1 MIKTYIK
8 SLQIRS
14 RLKLI
19 VIKSNEITRII
30 TVFLMIAGISSLFG
44 TKNKKKR
51 PKQILGQP
59 DREIVTNEDN
69 VPDKGFWEI
78 LEEMQN
84 PKPAKQPVPTPKRKK
99 KQQQVA
105 APSPFLAA
113 EKVTD
118 KQSPAGNRLVVP
130 STEGEIPLTDIEF
143 DNAAELR
150 KAVIYTEILNRKY

>member
-1 MIKTYIK
+1 MDNAGDWLYI
-8 SLQIRS
+8 
-14 RLKLI
+14 
-19 VIKSNEITRII
+19 
-30 TVFLMIAGISSLFG
+30 VFLIIAGISSLFG
-44 TKNKKKR
+44 SKNKKKR

-84 PKPAKQPVPTPKRKK
+84 PKPAKQPVPTPKRKN
-99 KQQQVA
+99 
-105 APSPFLAA
+105 
-113 EKVTD
+113 

-130 STEGEIPLTDIEF
+130 STEEEIPLTDIEF

>member
-1 MIKTYIK
+1 MDNAGDWLYI
-8 SLQIRS
+8 
-14 RLKLI
+14 
-19 VIKSNEITRII
+19 
-30 TVFLMIAGISSLFG
+30 VFLIIAGISSLFG
-44 TKNKKKR
+44 SKNKKKR

-69 VPDKGFWEI
+69 VHDKGFWEI

-130 STEGEIPLTDIEF
+130 STEEEIPLTDIEF

>member
-1 MIKTYIK
+1 MDNAGDWLYI
-8 SLQIRS
+8 
-14 RLKLI
+14 
-19 VIKSNEITRII
+19 
-30 TVFLMIAGISSLFG
+30 VFLIIAGISSLFG
-44 TKNKKKR
+44 SKNKKKR

-84 PKPAKQPVPTPKRKK
+84 PKPVKQPVPTPKRKK

-105 APSPFLAA
+105 DPSPFLAA

-118 KQSPAGNRLVVP
+118 KQSLPAIALSFPQPKRKSHLRISS
-130 STEGEIPLTDIEF
+130 STMPP
-143 DNAAELR
+143 N
-150 KAVIYTEILNRKY
+150 

>member
-1 MIKTYIK
+1 MDNAGDWLYI
-8 SLQIRS
+8 
-14 RLKLI
+14 
-19 VIKSNEITRII
+19 
-30 TVFLMIAGISSLFG
+30 VFLIIAGISSLFG
-44 TKNKKKR
+44 SKNKKKR

-105 APSPFLAA
+105 DPSPFLAA

-118 KQSPAGNRLVVP
+118 KQSPAGNRLVVT
-130 STEGEIPLTDIEF
+130 STEEEIPLTDIEF

>member
-1 MIKTYIK
+1 MDNAGDWLYI
-8 SLQIRS
+8 
-14 RLKLI
+14 
-19 VIKSNEITRII
+19 
-30 TVFLMIAGISSLFG
+30 VFLIIAGISSLFG
-44 TKNKKKR
+44 SKNKKKR

-84 PKPAKQPVPTPKRKK
+84 PKPVKQPVPTPKRKK

-105 APSPFLAA
+105 APSPFLAG
-113 EKVTD
+113 E
-118 KQSPAGNRLVVP
+118 RLVVP
-130 STEGEIPLTDIEF
+130 STEEEIPLTDIEF

>member
-1 MIKTYIK
+1 MDNAGDWLYI
-8 SLQIRS
+8 
-14 RLKLI
+14 
-19 VIKSNEITRII
+19 
-30 TVFLMIAGISSLFG
+30 VFLIIAGISSLFG
-44 TKNKKKR
+44 SKNKKKR

-105 APSPFLAA
+105 DHPL
-113 EKVTD
+113 
-118 KQSPAGNRLVVP
+118 QPAHRQQPACGQLPGRHR
-130 STEGEIPLTDIEF
+130 G
-143 DNAAELR
+143 
-150 KAVIYTEILNRKY
+150 

>member
-1 MIKTYIK
+1 MDNAGDWLYI
-8 SLQIRS
+8 
-14 RLKLI
+14 
-19 VIKSNEITRII
+19 
-30 TVFLMIAGISSLFG
+30 VFLIIAGISSLFG
-44 TKNKKKR
+44 SKNKKKR

-59 DREIVTNEDN
+59 DREIGTNEDN

-105 APSPFLAA
+105 DPSPFLAA

-130 STEGEIPLTDIEF
+130 STEEEIPLTDIEF

>member
-1 MIKTYIK
+1 MDNAGDWLYI
-8 SLQIRS
+8 
-14 RLKLI
+14 
-19 VIKSNEITRII
+19 
-30 TVFLMIAGISSLFG
+30 VFLIIAGISSLFG
-44 TKNKKKR
+44 SKNKKKR

-105 APSPFLAA
+105 DPSPFLAA

-118 KQSPAGNRLVVP
+118 KQSPAGNRLV
-130 STEGEIPLTDIEF
+130 
-143 DNAAELR
+143 
-150 KAVIYTEILNRKY
+150 LNRRGNPTYGYRVRQCRRTEKSCYLH

>member
-1 MIKTYIK
+1 MAIYCVPDNCRDQQFVRFQEQEKTSETDIGA
-8 SLQIRS
+8 
-14 RLKLI
+14 
-19 VIKSNEITRII
+19 T
-30 TVFLMIAGISSLFG
+30 
-44 TKNKKKR
+44 
-51 PKQILGQP
+51 

-84 PKPAKQPVPTPKRKK
+84 PKPVKQPVPTPKRKK

-130 STEGEIPLTDIEF
+130 STEEEIPLTDIEF

>member
-1 MIKTYIK
+1 MDNAGDWLYI
-8 SLQIRS
+8 
-14 RLKLI
+14 
-19 VIKSNEITRII
+19 
-30 TVFLMIAGISSLFG
+30 VFLIIAGISSLFG
-44 TKNKKKR
+44 SKNKKKR

-105 APSPFLAA
+105 DPSPFLAA

-118 KQSPAGNRLVVP
+118 KQSPCR
-130 STEGEIPLTDIEF
+130 S
-143 DNAAELR
+143 
-150 KAVIYTEILNRKY
+150 LNRRGNPTYGYRVRQCRRTEKSCYLH

>member
-1 MIKTYIK
+1 MDNAGDWLYI
-8 SLQIRS
+8 
-14 RLKLI
+14 
-19 VIKSNEITRII
+19 
-30 TVFLMIAGISSLFG
+30 VFLIIAGISSLFG
-44 TKNKKKR
+44 SKNKKKR

-105 APSPFLAA
+105 DPSPFLAA

-130 STEGEIPLTDIEF
+130 STEEEIPLPEIEF

>member
-1 MIKTYIK
+1 MDNAGDWLYI
-8 SLQIRS
+8 
-14 RLKLI
+14 
-19 VIKSNEITRII
+19 
-30 TVFLMIAGISSLFG
+30 VFLIIAGISSLFG
-44 TKNKKKR
+44 SKNKKKR

-105 APSPFLAA
+105 DPSPFLAA

-130 STEGEIPLTDIEF
+130 STEEEIPLPDIEF

>member
-1 MIKTYIK
+1 MDNAGDWLYI
-8 SLQIRS
+8 
-14 RLKLI
+14 
-19 VIKSNEITRII
+19 
-30 TVFLMIAGISSLFG
+30 VFLIIAGISSLFG
-44 TKNKKKR
+44 SKNKKKR

-105 APSPFLAA
+105 DPSPFLAA

-118 KQSPAGNRLVVP
+118 KQSPAGN
-130 STEGEIPLTDIEF
+130 TDIEF